1 MCFIVWEKFQIICRS
16 ALFAQK
22 WFIFKK
28 LDPGWHQICFCLIC
42 FFFFYDNTDTISRK
56 KEGTRMK
63 KKRKGKKRFP
73 MWKMKLPIEGMGL
86 FHLLFLLVTRNKW
99 LESYFIIVTCV
110 KMKEF
115 LHNPCC
121 FVWWGGQ
128 DFVKSYGKCVLVCAL
143 NRSRYCVAVHSSRK
157 KGKKGLRL
165 ILNSFGKETSFHGKS
180 TWKHS
185 SRKTVVKSFG
195 SFNLVLTCVQIQ
207 HKSISVI
214 PALILL
220 EHWTSVFPAL
230 LHSEG

>member
-1 MCFIVWEKFQIICRS
+1 M
-16 ALFAQK
+16 
-22 WFIFKK
+22 KK
-28 LDPGWHQICFCLIC
+28 NERGKTFSHVKNEAADWRNGFVSSTFFCLWRETNDLKVTSLLSHVWKWRNFC
-42 FFFFYDNTDTISRK
+42 TTLALC
-56 KEGTRMK
+56 GAV
-63 KKRKGKKRFP
+63 GWARFC
-73 MWKMKLPIEGMGL
+73 KSHMGN
-86 FHLLFLLVTRNKW
+86 VY
-99 LESYFIIVTCV
+99 YF
-110 KMKEF
+110 
-115 LHNPCC
+115 
-121 FVWWGGQ
+121 
-128 DFVKSYGKCVLVCAL
+128 AL
-143 NRSRYCVAVHSSRK
+143 NRSRYCVAVHTSRK

>member
-1 MCFIVWEKFQIICRS
+1 MTKQIQFQEKKRVRERRRRKGEKNVFPCEKWSCRLKEWVCFIY
-16 ALFAQK
+16 
-22 WFIFKK
+22 
-28 LDPGWHQICFCLIC
+28 
-42 FFFFYDNTDTISRK
+42 FFFACDAKQMTWKLLHYCHMCENEGISAQPLHCMV
-56 KEGTRMK
+56 GWA
-63 KKRKGKKRFP
+63 RFC
-73 MWKMKLPIEGMGL
+73 KSHMGN
-86 FHLLFLLVTRNKW
+86 V
-99 LESYFIIVTCV
+99 Y
-110 KMKEF
+110 
-115 LHNPCC
+115 C
-121 FVWWGGQ
+121 F
-128 DFVKSYGKCVLVCAL
+128 AL
-143 NRSRYCVAVHSSRK
+143 NRSCYCVAAHTSRK

-220 EHWTSVFPAL
+220 EHWTSVFPT